1 MDKVQHFEIPVDD
14 IARARKFYEGV
25 FGWGTMEFPMP
36 GMQYVG
42 LHTGP
47 VDEKQMPKEAGYIN
61 GGMFQRSP
69 EFPLEGPTIAMTVE
83 DIDMALGKV
92 KAAGGTV
99 VMEKMQCADMGLY
112 AYIKDTEGN
121 IIGIWQNLKPC
132 Q

>member
-14 IARARKFYEGV
+14 IARAKKFYEDV

-42 LHTGP
+42 LHTGA
-47 VDEKQMPKEAGYIN
+47 VDEKQMPKEAGFIN

-69 EFPLEGPTIAMTVE
+69 KFPLKGPTVAMTVE
-83 DIDMALGKV
+83 DIDMALDKV

-99 VMEKMQCADMGLY
+99 AMEKMQIADMGLY
-112 AYIKDTEGN
+112 AYVKDTEGN
-121 IIGIWQNLKPC
+121 IIGIWQNLKPSH
-132 Q
+132 

>member
-14 IARARKFYEGV
+14 IARAKKFYAGV
-25 FGWGTMEFPMP
+25 FGWGTMDFPMP

-47 VDEKQMPKEAGYIN
+47 VDEKNMPKDSGFIN

-69 EFPLEGPTIAMTVE
+69 KFPLTGPTIAMTVD
-83 DIDMALGKV
+83 DIDASLKKV
-92 KAAGGTV
+92 KAAGGEV
-99 VMEKMQCADMGLY
+99 MMEKMQIADMGLY

-121 IIGIWQNLKPC
+121 VIGIWQNLKPSH
-132 Q
+132 

>member
-25 FGWGTMEFPMP
+25 FGWGTMDFPMP

-47 VDEKQMPKEAGYIN
+47 VDEKNMAKEPGFIN
-61 GGMFQRSP
+61 GGMFQRNP
-69 EFPLEGPTIAMTVE
+69 AFPLKGPTVAITVE
-83 DIDMALGKV
+83 NIDAAINKIKV
-92 KAAGGTV
+92 AGGTV
-99 VMEKMQCADMGLY
+99 MMEKMEIADMGLY

-121 IIGIWQNLKPC
+121 IIGIWQNLKP
-132 Q
+132 